1 MTHYCQKNN
10 YFLSRAKN
18 LSLKPLFFAKG
29 KEEGILGVSH
39 NVSSAAPTIQ
49 ELFDFLPNS
58 TLGMIVL
65 HLCMSLHVCYCII
78 PIVPTPFACI
88 NCNKT
93 YVTSNEL
100 IIFSTIGKYVEYLV
114 FSEEYKIV

>member
-1 MTHYCQKNN
+1 LTHYCQKNY
-10 YFLSRAKN
+10 YFLSRAIN

-29 KEEGILGVSH
+29 KEEGILDLSH
-39 NVSSAAPTIQ
+39 NVASAAPAIQ

-65 HLCMSLHVCYCII
+65 HLCMSLHVCYCIN